1 MKGSVLTGRTWLLL
15 IVAALLITAGGLN
28 FSQRVRFQIN
38 PSRFQAPPTDGVA
51 WVDTVQGVVVK
62 TVQPGSAAARAR
74 IIPGDRL
81 LAVSMTGRKCDDLA
95 RGTKCE
101 QIAKSQDVQI
111 YLDAARVG
119 GEIHYLIERPSY
131 PEEARTYY
139 ADLDSLAAIQ
149 NWTARDVYLN
159 LIGLVY
165 LCVGLFVV
173 FKQGGRAPF
182 VLHFASLSL
191 AAFVFTFYTPIGT
204 FKDLDL
210 AIAFLRSAGFI
221 MFGPLFLHFSAIYP
235 VRYHLFE
242 RRRWRSLLL
251 YVPAA
256 VLLAGAAVVF
266 LRDQLVRVLPAAR
279 RLLYYPPE
287 FAVVYSKAT
296 VIQFTVALLASAA
309 LLIRR
314 FVISKNTVA
323 RQQLKWVVW
332 GSVLAIAPFTFLYA
346 IGFVI
351 GTDTASSLT
360 DVAVLPLILIPLSLG
375 YSVVRYRLMDVE
387 LVVRRAAVYALTTLA
402 IAVLLGTI
410 VYLVGYAFGGN
421 VASSGEIISLP
432 LIISVA
438 AMALIVMI
446 AAPVKNF
453 LQERVDRIFYGQ
465 RYDLRRSLSDFG
477 RTVSA
482 TTALDPLL
490 DSLITRLRQ
499 VMNVER
505 LAIFIEDERAPAG
518 YRVAR
523 TAGLSAPMTVPA
535 DFREMIRTRSA
546 ETGVVRADDLESAPE
561 GNGFVRRV
569 LHYYVPCVVRGRMV
583 AVIGLG
589 RSADGALLSSEDVEI
604 LRTVSGYVAVA
615 IENSL
620 LYQEQ
625 QQHAAEL
632 ELLKEFNESIVES
645 INVGLIAVDLYG
657 RITRLNSALEEMFS
671 LGRDEAIGLSVEDLF
686 VEDFADTL
694 KQVLGPDG
702 WQLRQTRQIYKL
714 HTATRAGRSLVLNI
728 ALAPLCADSREQ
740 TGALVVFEDVTERLQ
755 LEDQLQ
761 QREKLSSIGML
772 AAGVA
777 HEVNTPLTGVSSYTQ
792 MLLGMLPKN
801 DPKHALLEKVSRQA
815 DRASEIVNN
824 LLNFSRTGSAAEF
837 AGLDIHRVLDD
848 TLQLLEPQLRRSQ
861 IEIIRDYG
869 DNLPKVH
876 GNSVKLQQVF
886 TNLIL
891 NARDSIANG
900 NGRITLATRNGE
912 DDGLLVIEVA
922 DTGVGIA
929 PEDVAKIYDPFFTTK
944 GVGRGTGLGLAVTY
958 GIVQEHDGHISVS
971 STPGRGTTF
980 RITLPTDDSRA
991 RLQAAAQ

>member
-15 IVAALLITAGGLN
+15 ITAALLITAGGVNLW
-28 FSQRVRFQIN
+28 QRLRFQ
-38 PSRFQAPPTDGVA
+38 PPPTDGVT
-51 WVDTVQGVVVK
+51 WIDTAQGVVAKAVE
-62 TVQPGSAAARAR
+62 PGSAASRAR
-74 IIPGDRL
+74 MIPGDL
-81 LAVSMTGRKCDDLA
+81 LIAISPNGQRCEDVSRGKKCDPIRSA
-95 RGTKCE
+95 V
-101 QIAKSQDVQI
+101 AVPM
-111 YLDAARVG
+111 YLEGARVG

-131 PEEARTYY
+131 SAETRFYY
-139 ADLDSLAAIQ
+139 ADLDNLGAIQ
-149 NWTARDVYLN
+149 NWTARDAYIN
-159 LIGLVY
+159 LIGLVF

-182 VLHFASLSL
+182 VLRLATAFL
-191 AAFVFTFYTPIGT
+191 AAFVFCFYTPIGT
-204 FKDLDL
+204 YKDLDL
-210 AIAFLRSAGFI
+210 AIAFLRSAGLI
-221 MFGPLFLHFSAIYP
+221 MFAPLFLHFSAIYP
-235 VRYHLFE
+235 VRYHLLDT
-242 RRRWRSLLL
+242 RRWRSVLL
-251 YVPAA
+251 YVPAFA
-256 VLLAGAAVVF
+256 LLGVAAIVF
-266 LRDQLVRVLPAAR
+266 LRDPLIRVLPFASS
-279 RLLYYPPE
+279 LLKYSPE
-287 FAVVYSKAT
+287 FAVRFYKAAFL
-296 VIQFTVALLASAA
+296 QFAIAMLISLA

-332 GSVLAIAPFTFLYA
+332 GVVLAIVPFTLFYA
-346 IGFVI
+346 TGYII
-351 GTDTASSLT
+351 GTDTAGSLT
-360 DVAVLPLILIPLSLG
+360 DFAVLPLILIPLSLG

-402 IAVLLGTI
+402 IAVALGAI
-410 VYLVGYAFGGN
+410 VYFVGYAFGGN

-438 AMALIVMI
+438 AMACIVMI

-523 TAGLSAPMTVPA
+523 TSGLSAPMNVPA

-546 ETGVVRADDLESAPE
+546 ATGVVRADDLESAPE

-869 DNLPKVH
+869 DSLPKVH

-900 NGRITLATRNGE
+900 NGRISLATRNGE

-922 DTGVGIA
+922 DTGIGIA